1 MNNQFENIDR
11 ILCVDDD
18 SIFVSL
24 LKELLEKN
32 KGFEVKT
39 ANSVKESLVLLDENC
54 FDVIVSD
61 YEMPESDGLEFLSL
75 LKQKGNDTPF
85 ILLTGKGREEVVI
98 KALNLGADRYIQK
111 GVDTES
117 MIVEVVDSINR
128 IVSNKRRITEYT
140 NNLKHSVTELD
151 SLFNSTKDIMIIV
164 SNDNTV
170 LKVNKNA
177 LISLGLSEEQFVG
190 KKCYKVVHK
199 TNAPISDCPCK
210 QSFQTKTYQSN
221 IIKTNGGWLK
231 LEAYPIFENNKI
243 SSFLHRVED
252 ITEQKKIEEKLIEN
266 EAKYRSLVENA
277 SDYFFLVDKNYKLVS
292 LNKAAKNFI
301 GKINGE
307 IIGKSLEQIFPKQ
320 IAEQFIEDIKHVFKT
335 GKESFIESNI
345 VVGGKNIWL
354 STKLA
359 PIKNSEIHFVM
370 GISRNIT
377 LEKVT
382 EKLKLDTLKQVTAG
396 ISHDLRNPLATISN
410 ALYILKDASEEKKQ
424 EMFAMIKKSVDSMS
438 TMLKNFTE
446 FEKEI
451 ILNLEQT
458 DILCIIKE
466 SLGYLVFPDNI
477 KIDIAD
483 VSVQQINIDQEKI
496 RRSLLNILQNSI
508 QAMPEGGI
516 LKITTKKINNMAEID
531 IKDTGIGISKKN
543 LTKMFT
549 PFFSTRE
556 GGIGLGLVNTKRI
569 IESHK
574 GTIKIKSEKN
584 KGTTITINLPLVS

>member
-140 NNLKHSVTELD
+140 NNLKHSATELD

-210 QSFQTKTYQSN
+210 QSFHTKTYQSN

-252 ITEQKKIEEKLIEN
+252 ISEQKKIEEKLIEN

-307 IIGKSLEQIFPKQ
+307 IIGKSLKQIFPKQ

-516 LKITTKKINNMAEID
+516 LKITTKKINNMAEIG